1 MLNDL
6 LRDARIFD
14 LGRPLERG
22 MPQSPNHP
30 PFQMILERRHGDR
43 ERPGGTSASNEIIIT
58 GGHVGTHVD
67 ALSHFSCGGKLHGGV
82 DAAEAQ
88 KGGRF
93 QAHGAE
99 TLPLT
104 FGRGVLLDIPAHLGE
119 AACAAG
125 YELTAAELQR
135 AAEAAGIDIGP
146 GDSILLRTGWGRHW
160 QDRETFLGLENGL
173 PGPGVEAIQW
183 LCSRGVRIVGSDTV
197 AFEHIAPG
205 KGLSE
210 LPGHKILLVDH
221 GVPIIEML
229 DLETLAADGPAEFIF
244 VMAPLKLVGATA
256 SPVRPFAVSLP
267 GLDR

>member
-1 MLNDL
+1 LVNVLTQL
-6 LRDARIFD
+6 LRGARVFD
-14 LGRPLERG
+14 LGRSLERG

-43 ERPGGTSASNEIIIT
+43 YRSDSTSGANEIIIT

-88 KGGRF
+88 AGGRF
-93 QAHGAE
+93 KQHGVE
-99 TLPLT
+99 TLPPV

-119 AACAAG
+119 ACCTAG
-125 YELTAAELQR
+125 YELTVSDLQKTAAS
-135 AAEAAGIDIGP
+135 AGITLGA
-146 GDSILLRTGWGRHW
+146 GDTVLVRTGWGRFW
-160 QDRETFLGLENGL
+160 GEREPFLGLSGGL
-173 PGPGVEAIQW
+173 PGPGAKAIEW
-183 LCSRGVRIVGSDTV
+183 LCSLGVRAVGSDTI
-197 AFEHIAPG
+197 AFEHIAAG

-221 GVPIIEML
+221 GIPIIETL
-229 DLETLAADGPAEFIF
+229 DLESLAAAAIAEFLF

-256 SPVRPFAVSLP
+256 SPVRPLAVALA
-267 GLDR
+267 G